1 MSDTVTMQRFQAN
14 SLFSVLFQEGFQNKN
29 LQTKKTYPNDQKQKQ
44 NQGNNTSIKN
54 TSKIFNF
61 GNFKFLQTLGIM
73 IFTLVFFN
81 LFLGS
86 NAQAGDLVSSG
97 PTIVISDNSPVTA
110 ALVGNDQN
118 SPPEADQPLAEK
130 LKLKAGS
137 PDGKAIEDPRS
148 RQSRGLSIKSE
159 QSRDSKLVNLTRWRA
174 PQLSSRHGMLMVL
187 VDYWHWMM
195 WRIP

>member
-97 PTIVISDNSPVTA
+97 PTIVIRENVPVTA
-110 ALVGNDQN
+110 ALISDSDIEN
-118 SPPEADQPLAEK
+118 PK
-130 LKLKAGS
+130 LKIQDSKLKAKS
-137 PDGKAIEDPRS
+137 WKLKASKFDAVARATPILQAWSTDGL
-148 RQSRGLSIKSE
+148 RGLS
-159 QSRDSKLVNLTRWRA
+159 
-174 PQLSSRHGMLMVL
+174 VL
-187 VDYWHWMM
+187 DNVARTM
-195 WRIP
+195 WQILGVKFIGALKVITNW